1 MTTADCFSG
10 GQYLS
15 LNEISPEK
23 NVSNFQFKFPELYQ
37 FFGGYF
43 YQGWSAD
50 YRWETA
56 KPSFSAVVR
65 HFKAVN
71 PPVTVAKVR
80 NELEDLLAS
89 NIDEENLVEALKE
102 LGNNF
107 YPAAESLTHHA
118 WLENILEILKE
129 SPTKAKI
136 LRELN

>member
-1 MTTADCFSG
+1 MND
-10 GQYLS
+10 
-15 LNEISPEK
+15 
-23 NVSNFQFKFPELYQ
+23 FQFKFPELYQ

-50 YRWETA
+50 YRWEGA
-56 KPSFSAVVR
+56 KPNFAAVVR

-71 PPVTVAKVR
+71 PPPTVARVR

-89 NIDEENLVEALKE
+89 NYEEENLNAALKE
-102 LGNNF
+102 LGSNF
-107 YPAAESLTHHA
+107 YPAAESLTYRK

-129 SPTKAKI
+129 SPTKAKV

>member
-1 MTTADCFSG
+1 M
-10 GQYLS
+10 
-15 LNEISPEK
+15 
-23 NVSNFQFKFPELYQ
+23 SNYQFKFPELYQ

-50 YRWETA
+50 YRWEGA
-56 KPSFSAVVR
+56 KPNFSAVVR

-71 PPVTVAKVR
+71 PPITVTKVR
-80 NELEDLLAS
+80 NELEDLLAF
-89 NIDEENLVEALKE
+89 NIEEEVLEDALKE

-107 YPAAESLTHHA
+107 YPNADSLTHRR
-118 WLENILEILKE
+118 WLEEILEILKE

>member
-1 MTTADCFSG
+1 MTTANCFSG
-10 GQYLS
+10 RQYLS
-15 LNEISPEK
+15 VNEISPGK

-50 YRWETA
+50 YRWEGA
-56 KPSFSAVVR
+56 KPSFLAVVR

-71 PPVTVAKVR
+71 PPITVTKVR

-89 NIDEENLVEALKE
+89 NIEEEILADVLKE
-102 LGNNF
+102 LGSNF
-107 YPAAESLTHHA
+107 YPAAESLTHHK